1 MATRKNAWGRS
12 PLRLMGM
19 TTSIVLLNTLSP
31 AAQVA
36 PAAEAVTAGEPTAT
50 GNRPLSMEEAIALAI
65 QNNLDVQ
72 VNRYSPYASELAS
85 EAAWGA
91 YDPVFNGD
99 ISYVDQAAD
108 NTFSLSTADLSEVD
122 QLGGTAGLSALIPYV
137 GASVS
142 LEFDASRTHTN
153 STIEALSPKYDS
165 GLTLGANLP
174 LLRGLIWNQPWTL
187 VKTSRLAYEA
197 DVQNFSTSIMDI
209 VQSVIN
215 RYWRLVASKEQLW
228 VAEKSLENNRALV
241 EQTRVQYRVGVVSK
255 VEVVQAEAGAA
266 NSEFNLIVSRNDY
279 LDAQDA
285 LIATVLGTQL
295 HADTQIAFNPT
306 DNPVYV
312 AHEAIDLN
320 QAVDRAFANRPEL
333 AAAQKQIDQLE
344 VALHFAKNQILP
356 QLDLSLRYRALGTS
370 GRQNPDLFDFQTGQP
385 ALPGSVKEGG
395 FGDTFDSYYQSP
407 REVTAMGVF
416 SLPLGNTAARKNAS
430 KAQIELRQA
439 RTRIARLRQQ
449 IILSVRGSA
458 RGLRAAALGVEAAER
473 RRIAAEEQLRAE
485 RIRLEHGESTPFD
498 VLQRDRDLVDAES
511 QKIAALQSYRVS
523 QAALQREEGTILED
537 RGVVIENVRKMD

>member
-197 DVQNFSTSIMDI
+197 DVQNFSTSIM
-209 VQSVIN
+209 
-215 RYWRLVASKEQLW
+215 ASSPW
-228 VAEKSLENNRALV
+228 
-241 EQTRVQYRVGVVSK
+241 
-255 VEVVQAEAGAA
+255 
-266 NSEFNLIVSRNDY
+266 SR
-279 LDAQDA
+279 
-285 LIATVLGTQL
+285 I
-295 HADTQIAFNPT
+295 
-306 DNPVYV
+306 
-312 AHEAIDLN
+312 
-320 QAVDRAFANRPEL
+320 
-333 AAAQKQIDQLE
+333 
-344 VALHFAKNQILP
+344 
-356 QLDLSLRYRALGTS
+356 S
-370 GRQNPDLFDFQTGQP
+370 
-385 ALPGSVKEGG
+385 
-395 FGDTFDSYYQSP
+395 
-407 REVTAMGVF
+407 
-416 SLPLGNTAARKNAS
+416 
-430 KAQIELRQA
+430 
-439 RTRIARLRQQ
+439 
-449 IILSVRGSA
+449 
-458 RGLRAAALGVEAAER
+458 
-473 RRIAAEEQLRAE
+473 
-485 RIRLEHGESTPFD
+485 
-498 VLQRDRDLVDAES
+498 
-511 QKIAALQSYRVS
+511 
-523 QAALQREEGTILED
+523 
-537 RGVVIENVRKMD
+537 